1 MNKRIVEADADGLFQ
16 LVRVC
21 SLGRKTASSSS
32 SFSAIRNGFLGGE
45 FDTLC
50 SEAVEGSRKRPLGS
64 VNLAVG

>member
-1 MNKRIVEADADGLFQ
+1 MNKRIVDADDGLFQ

-21 SLGRKTASSSS
+21 CLGRKTASSFSF

-50 SEAVEGSRKRPLGS
+50 SDAVEARESGR
-64 VNLAVG
+64 